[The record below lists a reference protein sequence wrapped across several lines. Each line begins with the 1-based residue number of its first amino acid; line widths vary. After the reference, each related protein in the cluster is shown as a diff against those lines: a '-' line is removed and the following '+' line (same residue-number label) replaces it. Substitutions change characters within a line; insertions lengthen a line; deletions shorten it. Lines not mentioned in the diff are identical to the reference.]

1 LREEAKELTSSE
13 TLLKRSD
20 LISRSGPQTRACS
33 RQEVIL
39 KRSAPQAQ
47 REETMREINVKSIT
61 EKVRELCM
69 EANTDLGGDVL
80 QAFDR
85 AMEKEESPLGLE
97 ILKEL
102 KENARIA
109 KEERVAMCQDTGFA
123 VIFMELGQD
132 VHLVGG
138 DLKEAIFEG
147 VRRGYRDG
155 YLRKSICHPFT
166 RANTGD
172 NTPAIIHTEIVPGD
186 KVKVIVAPKGGG
198 SENMSRVVML
208 TPSDG
213 VEGIKRFVVQRVK
226 ESGSNPCP
234 PTIVGVGI
242 GGTFE
247 QAALLAKKSL
257 LRSLGS
263 KNPDPELEK
272 LESEILTEIN
282 KLGIGPQ
289 GLGGRTTSLA
299 VHILMMPCHIASFPL
314 AVNIQCH
321 AQRHKEA
328 II

>member
-1 LREEAKELTSSE
+1 
-13 TLLKRSD
+13 
-20 LISRSGPQTRACS
+20 
-33 RQEVIL
+33 
-39 KRSAPQAQ
+39 
-47 REETMREINVKSIT
+47 
-61 EKVRELCM
+61 
-69 EANTDLGGDVL
+69 
-80 QAFDR
+80 
-85 AMEKEESPLGLE
+85 MEKEESPLGGE

-109 KEERVAMCQDTGFA
+109 KEENVPICQDTGFA
-123 VIFMELGQD
+123 VVFVELGQE

-138 DLKEAIFEG
+138 SLNEAIHEG
-147 VRRGYRDG
+147 VRQGYRDG
-155 YLRKSICHPFT
+155 FLRKSICHPFT

-172 NTPAIIHTEIVPGD
+172 NTPAIIHVEIVPGD
-186 KVKVIVAPKGGG
+186 KVKITVAPKGGG

-213 VEGIKRFVVQRVK
+213 VEGIKRFVIQRVK

-257 LRSLGS
+257 LRPLGS
-263 KNPDPELEK
+263 KNSNPELDK

-299 VHILMMPCHIASFPL
+299 VHIFMMPCHIASFPL

>member
-1 LREEAKELTSSE
+1 M
-13 TLLKRSD
+13 
-20 LISRSGPQTRACS
+20 QN
-33 RQEVIL
+33 
-39 KRSAPQAQ
+39 
-47 REETMREINVKSIT
+47 MREIPVKLIT
-61 EKVRELCM
+61 EKVRDLCM
-69 EANTDLGGDVL
+69 KANTDIGDDVL
-80 QAFDR
+80 QAFDL

-109 KEERVAMCQDTGFA
+109 TEENVPICQDTGFA
-123 VIFMELGQD
+123 VVFFELGQE

-138 DLKEAIFEG
+138 DLNGAIQEG
-147 VRRGYRDG
+147 VRQGYRDG

-172 NTPAIIHTEIVPGD
+172 NTPAILHTEVVPGD
-186 KVKVIVAPKGGG
+186 KIKITIAPKGGG

-257 LRSLGS
+257 LRPLGS
-263 KNPDPELEK
+263 KNPNPELDQ

-282 KLGIGPQ
+282 NLGIGPQ

-321 AQRHKEA
+321 AQRHKE
-328 II
+328 IVI

>member
-1 LREEAKELTSSE
+1 
-13 TLLKRSD
+13 
-20 LISRSGPQTRACS
+20 
-33 RQEVIL
+33 
-39 KRSAPQAQ
+39 
-47 REETMREINVKSIT
+47 MREIDVKLIT
-61 EKVRELCM
+61 EKVRDLCM
-69 EANTDLGGDVL
+69 EANTDLGEDVL
-80 QAFDR
+80 EVFDR
-85 AMEKEESPLGLE
+85 AIEKEESPLGVE

-109 KEERVAMCQDTGFA
+109 RDERVAICQDTGFA
-123 VIFMELGQD
+123 VVFIELGQD

-138 DLKEAIFEG
+138 GLKEAIFEG
-147 VRRGYRDG
+147 VRQGYRDG

-172 NTPAIIHTEIVPGD
+172 NTPAIIHTEIVHGD
-186 KVKVIVAPKGGG
+186 QVKITVAPKGGG

-213 VEGIKRFVVQRVK
+213 IEGIKRYVVQRVK

-247 QAALLAKKSL
+247 LAAFLAKKSL
-257 LRSLGS
+257 LRPLGS
-263 KNPDPELEK
+263 KNPDTELDQ
-272 LESEILTEIN
+272 LEFEILTEIN

-299 VHILMMPCHIASFPL
+299 VHILMMPCHIASLPL

-321 AQRHKEA
+321 AQRHKE
-328 II
+328 IVI

>member
-1 LREEAKELTSSE
+1 MCQGER
-13 TLLKRSD
+13 
-20 LISRSGPQTRACS
+20 GN
-33 RQEVIL
+33 
-39 KRSAPQAQ
+39 
-47 REETMREINVKSIT
+47 MREINVKLIT
-61 EKVRELCM
+61 EKVRDLCM
-69 EANTDLGGDVL
+69 KANTDLGEDVL

-85 AMEKEESPLGLE
+85 AMQEEESSLGVE

-109 KEERVAMCQDTGFA
+109 NEENVPICQDTGFA
-123 VIFMELGQD
+123 VVFVELGQD
-132 VHLVGG
+132 VHLTGG
-138 DLKEAIFEG
+138 NLTEGIQEG
-147 VRRGYRDG
+147 VRQGYRDG

-172 NTPAIIHTEIVPGD
+172 NTPAIIHTEVVAGD
-186 KVKVIVAPKGGG
+186 KIKITVAPKGGG

-213 VEGIKRFVVQRVK
+213 IGGIKRYVVQRVK

-247 QAALLAKKSL
+247 LAAFLAKKSL
-257 LRSLGS
+257 LRPLGS
-263 KNPDPELEK
+263 KNPDTELDQ
-272 LESEILTEIN
+272 LEFEILTEIN

-321 AQRHKEA
+321 AQRHKEFVF
-328 II
+328 

>member
-1 LREEAKELTSSE
+1 
-13 TLLKRSD
+13 
-20 LISRSGPQTRACS
+20 
-33 RQEVIL
+33 
-39 KRSAPQAQ
+39 
-47 REETMREINVKSIT
+47 MREINVKLIT

-69 EANTDLGGDVL
+69 EANTNLGEDVL
-80 QAFDR
+80 QAFDG
-85 AMEKEESPLGLE
+85 AMKKEESPLGLE

-109 KEERVAMCQDTGFA
+109 KEEKVAICQDTGFA
-123 VIFMELGQD
+123 VVFVELGQD
-132 VHLVGG
+132 VHLIGG

-147 VRRGYRDG
+147 VRQGYQDG

-172 NTPAIIHTEIVPGD
+172 NTPAIIHTEIVSGD
-186 KVKVIVAPKGGG
+186 EVKITVAPKGGG
-198 SENMSRVVML
+198 SENMSRVIML

-213 VEGIKRFVVQRVK
+213 VEGIKRYVLQRVK

-247 QAALLAKKSL
+247 EAALLAKKSL
-257 LRSLGS
+257 LRPLGS
-263 KNPDPELEK
+263 KNPDLELDQ
-272 LESEILTEIN
+272 LEFDLLTEIN

-321 AQRHKEA
+321 AQRHKEVV
-328 II
+328 I

>member
-1 LREEAKELTSSE
+1 
-13 TLLKRSD
+13 
-20 LISRSGPQTRACS
+20 
-33 RQEVIL
+33 
-39 KRSAPQAQ
+39 
-47 REETMREINVKSIT
+47 MT
-61 EKVRELCM
+61 EKVRDLCIR
-69 EANTDLGGDVL
+69 ANTDLGEDVL

-85 AMEKEESPLGLE
+85 AMKTEESPLGIE

-109 KEERVAMCQDTGFA
+109 KDEGVPLCQDTGFA
-123 VIFMELGQD
+123 VVFVELGQD

-138 DLKEAIFEG
+138 NLNEAIEEG
-147 VRRGYRDG
+147 VRQGSRDG

-172 NTPAIIHTEIVPGD
+172 NTPAIIHTEVVPGD
-186 KVKVIVAPKGGG
+186 KIRMIVAPKGGG

-213 VEGIKRFVVQRVK
+213 IEGIKRYVVQRVR

-247 QAALLAKKSL
+247 RAALLAKKSL
-257 LRSLGS
+257 LRPLGS
-263 KNPDPELEK
+263 KNPDPELDQ

-282 KLGIGPQ
+282 RLGIGPQ

-299 VHILMMPCHIASFPL
+299 VHILLMPCHIASFPL

-321 AQRHKEA
+321 AQRHKET

>member
-1 LREEAKELTSSE
+1 
-13 TLLKRSD
+13 
-20 LISRSGPQTRACS
+20 
-33 RQEVIL
+33 
-39 KRSAPQAQ
+39 
-47 REETMREINVKSIT
+47 MREINVNLIT
-61 EKVRELCM
+61 EKVRDLCM
-69 EANTDLGGDVL
+69 KANTDLGEDVL

-85 AMEKEESPLGLE
+85 AMEKEESPLGVE

-102 KENARIA
+102 KENARMA
-109 KEERVAMCQDTGFA
+109 KEENVPICQDTGFA
-123 VIFMELGQD
+123 VVFVELGQE

-138 DLKEAIFEG
+138 NLNEAVQEG
-147 VRRGYRDG
+147 VRQGYRDG

-172 NTPAIIHTEIVPGD
+172 NTPAIIHTELVPED
-186 KVKVIVAPKGGG
+186 KIKITVAPKGGG
-198 SENMSRVVML
+198 SENMSRVTML

-213 VEGIKRFVVQRVK
+213 IEGIKRFVVQRVK
-226 ESGSNPCP
+226 ESGSNPGP

-263 KNPDPELEK
+263 KNPDPELDK

-282 KLGIGPQ
+282 HLGIGPQ

-321 AQRHKEA
+321 AQRHKEVV
-328 II
+328 I

>member
-1 LREEAKELTSSE
+1 
-13 TLLKRSD
+13 
-20 LISRSGPQTRACS
+20 
-33 RQEVIL
+33 
-39 KRSAPQAQ
+39 
-47 REETMREINVKSIT
+47 MREVNVKLIT
-61 EKVRELCM
+61 ERVRDLCM
-69 EANTDLGGDVL
+69 RANTDLGEDVF
-80 QAFDR
+80 QAIDR
-85 AMEKEESPLGLE
+85 AVEKEESPLGVE

-109 KEERVAMCQDTGFA
+109 KEEKVPICQDTGFA
-123 VIFMELGQD
+123 ILFVELGQD

-138 DLKEAIFEG
+138 NLNEAIQEG
-147 VRRGYRDG
+147 VRQGYKDG

-172 NTPAIIHTEIVPGD
+172 NTPAIIHTEIVPGE
-186 KVKVIVAPKGGG
+186 KIIITVAPKGGG
-198 SENMSRVVML
+198 SENMSRVTML
-208 TPSDG
+208 TPSEG
-213 VEGIKRFVVQRVK
+213 VDGIKRFVVQRVK

-257 LRSLGS
+257 LRPLGS
-263 KNPDPELEK
+263 KNPDPELDQ
-272 LESEILTEIN
+272 LELEILTEIN
-282 KLGIGPQ
+282 QLGIGPQ

-299 VHILMMPCHIASFPL
+299 VHISMMPCHIASFPL

-328 II
+328 VI

>member
-1 LREEAKELTSSE
+1 MFR
-13 TLLKRSD
+13 
-20 LISRSGPQTRACS
+20 
-33 RQEVIL
+33 L
-39 KRSAPQAQ
+39 KRSAPKAK
-47 REETMREINVKSIT
+47 RSLIKRGIMREIDVKLIT
-61 EKVRELCM
+61 EKVRDLCM
-69 EANTDLGGDVL
+69 EANTDLGEDVL
-80 QAFDR
+80 EAFDR
-85 AMEKEESPLGLE
+85 AIENEESPMGLAV
-97 ILKEL
+97 LKEL
-102 KENARIA
+102 KENAGIA
-109 KEERVAMCQDTGFA
+109 KEEKVPTCQDTGFA
-123 VIFMELGQD
+123 IVFIELGQD
-132 VHLVGG
+132 VHLIGG
-138 DLKEAIFEG
+138 GLTEAIHEG
-147 VRRGYRDG
+147 VRLGYRDG

-166 RANTGD
+166 RVNTGD
-172 NTPAIIHTEIVPGD
+172 NTPAIIHTEVVPGER
-186 KVKVIVAPKGGG
+186 VKMIVAPKGGG

-257 LRSLGS
+257 LRPLGS
-263 KNPDPELEK
+263 KNPDPELER

-282 KLGIGPQ
+282 KLGIGPL
-289 GLGGRTTSLA
+289 GLGGRVTSLA

>member
-1 LREEAKELTSSE
+1 
-13 TLLKRSD
+13 
-20 LISRSGPQTRACS
+20 
-33 RQEVIL
+33 
-39 KRSAPQAQ
+39 
-47 REETMREINVKSIT
+47 MREIDVKLIT
-61 EKVRELCM
+61 EKVRDLCM
-69 EANTDLGGDVL
+69 EANTDLGEDVL
-80 QAFDR
+80 EAFDR
-85 AMEKEESPLGLE
+85 AIQKEESPLGVE

-109 KEERVAMCQDTGFA
+109 REEKVAICQDTGFA
-123 VIFMELGQD
+123 VVFIELGQD

-138 DLKEAIFEG
+138 SLKEAIFEG
-147 VRRGYRDG
+147 VRQGYRDG

-172 NTPAIIHTEIVPGD
+172 NTPAIIHTEIVRGD
-186 KVKVIVAPKGGG
+186 QVKITVAPKGGG

-213 VEGIKRFVVQRVK
+213 IEGIKRYVVQRVK

-234 PTIVGVGI
+234 PTIIGVGI

-247 QAALLAKKSL
+247 LAAFLAKKSL
-257 LRSLGS
+257 LRPLGS
-263 KNPDPELEK
+263 KNPDPELDQ
-272 LESEILTEIN
+272 LEFEILTEIN

-299 VHILMMPCHIASFPL
+299 VHILMMPCHIASLPL

-321 AQRHKEA
+321 AQRHKE
-328 II
+328 IVI